1 MEQLQPTS
9 ILSLFETNKQQRAS
23 FINQVIETLQ
33 EGQIDPL
40 KLHLQVKCT
49 EQLLSELKDR
59 PEYKESVLSEAAKH
73 GKKFEHYNAEFQVK
87 EAVVKYDFTV
97 CGSSEL
103 MALYQQ
109 QEELTAKVKKLENSL
124 KGIDKFAAIDTD
136 TGEVLI
142 APIKTSTTIV
152 QVTLK

>member
-9 ILSLFETNKQQRAS
+9 ILTLFETNKQQRAS
-23 FINQVIETLQ
+23 FVSQVIETLQ

-49 EQLLSELKDR
+49 EQLLSDLKDR

-87 EAVVKYDFTV
+87 EAGVKYDYGNDPV
-97 CGSSEL
+97 
-103 MALYQQ
+103 
-109 QEELTAKVKKLENSL
+109 LEDFNSQIESL
-124 KGIDKFAAIDTD
+124 KAAVKQREEFRKSIPAEGAVCPI
-136 TGEVLI
+136 TGEIYYRAV
-142 APIKTSTTIV
+142 KTSTTIV
-152 QVTLK
+152 QVNLK